1 MARALGTDDSVNTCD
16 CCGKTNLKFTVM
28 IELDSGA
35 VVHYGQVCA
44 GRNTGKTR
52 PQISAEIKSHK
63 AAQED
68 AARQVWR
75 THPAYLA
82 ERARFAERS
91 RAGVMPGRAAMEFV
105 REAVQAA
112 DAARQEIAHRF
123 AVSVF
128 CLM

>member
-1 MARALGTDDSVNTCD
+1 MALALGASLNALLT
-16 CCGKTNLKFTVM
+16 L
-28 IELDSGA
+28 I
-35 VVHYGQVCA
+35 VVPEMLLMVLVSTKPFG
-44 GRNTGKTR
+44 
-52 PQISAEIKSHK
+52 ISAEIKSHK

-82 ERARFAERS
+82 ERARFAERL

-105 REAVQAA
+105 RDAVQAA